1 MQNKNWEI
9 ARLGVLCDVS
19 MGKTPSRGDKS
30 LWDLAKKS
38 TNIWVSIA
46 DLTATKGSHIFNSK
60 EYVSDSGARL
70 FKTVPKGTLLASF
83 KLSLGKLAFA
93 GTELRTNEAIAALK
107 NNETQILNSYL
118 YHYLTFFDWDDYA
131 KEDHKVKGKTLNKE
145 KVQNIQILFPVE
157 KDEQKRIVGILDEK
171 FKAIEELKKVT
182 EAQVQDAKE
191 LFESR
196 LNIIFGM
203 SEENILPLS
212 DVCKITSSKRVYK
225 ADYVKSG
232 VPFYRTKEIKE
243 LAHNKQPTT
252 ELFIKRDSFDE
263 ITSKFGKPEAGDL
276 MLTAI
281 GTIGE
286 IYIVEDKDEFY
297 FKDGNILWLKNI
309 KGVTVGYLRYA
320 LNFFVKEIQSLAV
333 GSAYK
338 ALTIEK
344 LNNHKIPVPKKE
356 IQNDTVKE
364 LDELSIKTQELM
376 EVFQNK
382 IINLEELKKS
392 YLEQAFAGKL

>member
-1 MQNKNWEI
+1 MKNNWETKT
-9 ARLGVLCDVS
+9 LGEVCDVVTGS
-19 MGKTPSRGDKS
+19 TPKTSNKKFYGDFMMWAGPADLDLDFYIVDTKKKLSQEGVVKGGVRVVPKNSVLMSCIGYIGKLGIAAEDMATNQQINTFIPDNKILDSKFLFYQLKTKTEDFKKRS
-30 LWDLAKKS
+30 SQATLAIINKTKCS
-38 TNIWVSIA
+38 EVSIE
-46 DLTATKGSHIFNSK
+46 FP
-60 EYVSDSGARL
+60 E
-70 FKTVPKGTLLASF
+70 
-83 KLSLGKLAFA
+83 LS
-93 GTELRTNEAIAALK
+93 
-107 NNETQILNSYL
+107 
-118 YHYLTFFDWDDYA
+118 
-131 KEDHKVKGKTLNKE
+131 
-145 KVQNIQILFPVE
+145 
-157 KDEQKRIVGILDEK
+157 EQKRIVGILDEK

-182 EAQVQDAKE
+182 EAQIQDAKE

-203 SEENILPLS
+203 NEENILPLS

>member
-1 MQNKNWEI
+1 
-9 ARLGVLCDVS
+9 
-19 MGKTPSRGDKS
+19 
-30 LWDLAKKS
+30 
-38 TNIWVSIA
+38 
-46 DLTATKGSHIFNSK
+46 
-60 EYVSDSGARL
+60 
-70 FKTVPKGTLLASF
+70 
-83 KLSLGKLAFA
+83 
-93 GTELRTNEAIAALK
+93 
-107 NNETQILNSYL
+107 
-118 YHYLTFFDWDDYA
+118 
-131 KEDHKVKGKTLNKE
+131 
-145 KVQNIQILFPVE
+145 
-157 KDEQKRIVGILDEK
+157 
-171 FKAIEELKKVT
+171 
-182 EAQVQDAKE
+182 
-191 LFESR
+191 
-196 LNIIFGM
+196 
-203 SEENILPLS
+203 
-212 DVCKITSSKRVYK
+212 
-225 ADYVKSG
+225 
-232 VPFYRTKEIKE
+232 
-243 LAHNKQPTT
+243 
-252 ELFIKRDSFDE
+252 
-263 ITSKFGKPEAGDL
+263 

>member
-1 MQNKNWEI
+1 MNKNWDI
-9 ARLGVLCDVS
+9 KTLGKVCEKIENISWSNFPTQNFQYIDLTSVSRDSLSVTNSVLVNI
-19 MGKTPSRGDKS
+19 KNAPSR
-30 LWDLAKKS
+30 AKKIVQSGDVIFGTTRPTLKRVAKISEDYDQQLCS
-38 TNIWVSIA
+38 TGFAVLRAKQKEI
-46 DLTATKGSHIFNSK
+46 LTDYIFFFLQTDIFNERMERLQRGAS
-60 EYVSDSGARL
+60 YPAVSDTDVKSTKIPL
-70 FKTVPKGTLLASF
+70 PP
-83 KLSLGKLAFA
+83 LS
-93 GTELRTNEAIAALK
+93 
-107 NNETQILNSYL
+107 
-118 YHYLTFFDWDDYA
+118 
-131 KEDHKVKGKTLNKE
+131 
-145 KVQNIQILFPVE
+145 
-157 KDEQKRIVGILDEK
+157 EQKRIVGILDEK

-182 EAQVQDAKE
+182 EAQIQDAKE

-203 SEENILPLS
+203 NEENILPLS

>member
-1 MQNKNWEI
+1 MMWAGPADLDLDFYIVDTKKKLSQEGVVKGGVRVVPKNSVLMSCIGYIGKLGIAAEDMATNQQINTFIPDNKI
-9 ARLGVLCDVS
+9 LDSKFLFYQL
-19 MGKTPSRGDKS
+19 KTKTEDFKKRSS
-30 LWDLAKKS
+30 QATLAIINKTKCS
-38 TNIWVSIA
+38 EVSIE
-46 DLTATKGSHIFNSK
+46 FP
-60 EYVSDSGARL
+60 E
-70 FKTVPKGTLLASF
+70 
-83 KLSLGKLAFA
+83 LS
-93 GTELRTNEAIAALK
+93 
-107 NNETQILNSYL
+107 
-118 YHYLTFFDWDDYA
+118 
-131 KEDHKVKGKTLNKE
+131 
-145 KVQNIQILFPVE
+145 
-157 KDEQKRIVGILDEK
+157 EQKRIVGILDEK

-182 EAQVQDAKE
+182 EAQIQDAKE

-203 SEENILPLS
+203 NEENILPLS

>member
-1 MQNKNWEI
+1 MKNNWETKT
-9 ARLGVLCDVS
+9 LGEVCDVVTGS
-19 MGKTPSRGDKS
+19 TPKTSNKKFYGDFMMWAGPADLDLDFYIVDTKKKLSQEGVVKGGVRVVPKNSVLMSCIGYIGKLGIAAEDMATNQQINTFIPDNKILDSKFLFYQLKTKTEDFKKRSSKAT
-30 LWDLAKKS
+30 LAIINKTKCS
-38 TNIWVSIA
+38 EVSIE
-46 DLTATKGSHIFNSK
+46 FP
-60 EYVSDSGARL
+60 E
-70 FKTVPKGTLLASF
+70 
-83 KLSLGKLAFA
+83 LS
-93 GTELRTNEAIAALK
+93 
-107 NNETQILNSYL
+107 
-118 YHYLTFFDWDDYA
+118 
-131 KEDHKVKGKTLNKE
+131 
-145 KVQNIQILFPVE
+145 
-157 KDEQKRIVGILDEK
+157 EQKRIVGILDEK

-182 EAQVQDAKE
+182 EAQIQDAKE

-203 SEENILPLS
+203 NEENILPLS

>member
-1 MQNKNWEI
+1 MRKDWETKILDQVCLIKTGKKDVNQGNPNGKYPFFTCAREYTFSDTYSFDSEAILI
-9 ARLGVLCDVS
+9 AGNGEVGICHYYNGKFEAYQRTYVLSDF
-19 MGKTPSRGDKS
+19 
-30 LWDLAKKS
+30 
-38 TNIWVSIA
+38 IA
-46 DLTATKGSHIFNSK
+46 DID
-60 EYVSDSGARL
+60 V
-70 FKTVPKGTLLASF
+70 
-83 KLSLGKLAFA
+83 
-93 GTELRTNEAIAALK
+93 
-107 NNETQILNSYL
+107 SYL
-118 YHYLTFFDWDDYA
+118 YYFV
-131 KEDHKVKGKTLNKE
+131 EGKLRDEFRDRRLGNAMPYIRVGMLKDIA
-145 KVQNIQILFPVE
+145 VPVPSFT
-157 KDEQKRIVGILDEK
+157 EQKRIVGILDEK